1 VEFLTIVNEN
11 RPMSVAGERLAPG
24 SVLAGYRIQGLV
36 GRGGMGEVYLAHDDQ
51 LGRDVALKVLP
62 PELVDD
68 ADFRARLERESRLAA
83 SLDHPNV
90 VTVYRAGES
99 DGVFYLAMRYVD
111 GTDLRAL
118 LRREGTLSPERAVA
132 VAEQVAAALDAAHEH
147 GLVHRDV
154 KPSNVLIGA
163 AGGVE
168 RCYLADFG
176 LSQTLADRG
185 VPTDGRALGTLDYVA
200 PEQIRGDDVDGHAD
214 VYALGCLLFEC
225 LTGEVPF
232 PRASEVATIYAHLEE
247 PPPVPSER
255 RPDLPGAADPV
266 LARAMAKEPE
276 ERQPTCG
283 TLVEELRDA
292 LGLAPPQ
299 PARTRWIVAGLVA
312 LLAVAAAAVAVA
324 ALVTDGGG
332 APAVTGGSLVHV
344 NARSNDVVATTRVP
358 GYPGAVAVAPGGVW
372 TADFR
377 DGVLWRHDP
386 RSGALQRVSSTGE
399 PRDLAALGADVYV
412 ASDGPKVFSGNVT
425 RYEASTGVREDAIE
439 RLACAVA
446 SGEGVVWV
454 AGCPSVQRLST
465 DGGPLRE
472 LRETFIPYAERMTA
486 ENHRIQIREMAVGH
500 GSLWVL
506 GDPIDRRLWRL
517 DRRTGRM
524 QAVIPLGFMPR
535 TVAAGAGGVWI
546 TDPLRDRVVRVDPV
560 TNRIGRAITV
570 PSGAAGVAVGADSV
584 WVASSLDGSVTRID
598 PATGRVT
605 ATIAVDGRPREVA
618 VSGDDVWVTTHA
630 R

>member
-1 VEFLTIVNEN
+1 MDFRTIVNEN
-11 RPMSVAGERLAPG
+11 RPVSVAGERLAPG

-68 ADFRARLERESRLAA
+68 AEFRARLERESRLAA

-90 VTVYRAGES
+90 VTVYQAGEA

-154 KPSNVLIGA
+154 KPSNVLSA
-163 AGGVE
+163 DVGGRE

-200 PEQIRGDDVDGHAD
+200 PEQIRGDDVDGRAD
-214 VYALGCLLFEC
+214 VYALACLLFEC

-232 PRASEVATIYAHLEE
+232 ARASEVATIYAHLEE
-247 PPPVPSER
+247 PPPIASER
-255 RPDLPGAADPV
+255 RSDLPAAAGAL
-266 LARAMAKEPE
+266 LARAMAKDPAD
-276 ERQPTCG
+276 RPDTCG
-283 TLVEELRDA
+283 LLVEELRDA
-292 LGLAPPQ
+292 LGLAPPR
-299 PARTRWIVAGLVA
+299 PARTRWIVAGVAA
-312 LLAVAAAAVAVA
+312 LLVVAAAVVAVVA
-324 ALVTDGGG
+324 ITTGGGG
-332 APAVTGGSLVHV
+332 APPVTGGSLVHV
-344 NARSNDVVATTRVP
+344 DAKTNDVVATTRVP
-358 GYPGAVAVAPGGVW
+358 GHPGNVAVGRGSVW

-377 DGVLWRHDP
+377 EGALWRHDP
-386 RSGALQRVSSTGE
+386 RSGGLQRISSTGD
-399 PRDLAALGADVYV
+399 PRDLTAFGSDIYV
-412 ASDGPKVFSGNVT
+412 AADGPQVFAGNVA
-425 RYEASTGVREDAIE
+425 RYDAATGVREDAIE

-454 AGCPSVQRLST
+454 AGCPAVQRLST
-465 DGGPLRE
+465 DGGKLRE
-472 LRETFIPYAERMTA
+472 LRETFIPFAAPLKA
-486 ENHRIQIREMAVGH
+486 ENHRIQIRELAVGL

-506 GDPIDRRLWRL
+506 GDPLDKRLWRL
-517 DRRTGRM
+517 DRLTGRM
-524 QAVIPLGFMPR
+524 QAVIQLGFMPR
-535 TVAAGAGGVWI
+535 TVAAGAGAVWI
-546 TDPLRDRVVRVDPV
+546 TDPLRDRVVRVDAA
-560 TNRIGRAITV
+560 TNRVGRSIEV
-570 PSGAAGVAVGADSV
+570 PSGASGVAFGAGSV
-584 WVASSLDGSVTRID
+584 WVASSLAGVVSRID

-605 ATIAVDGRPREVA
+605 GTIEVDGRPRELAVA
-618 VSGDDVWVTTHA
+618 GDDVWVTTNA